1 MSKTFTWDSDNLVFV
16 KSNSGRN
23 ETLFKLST
31 LIMFILLLL
40 SVGYKDDKIEQ
51 LSQDA
56 MEREIVL
63 LTDREDRFSAT
74 KLRDLLIDLNIK
86 YPDIVYAQTIQETGG
101 FTSNIFNENHN
112 LFGMK
117 VATQRPTTN
126 KGVNR
131 DHAYYSSW
139 QNSVIDY
146 ALYQSKYLS
155 KLTREQYLNY
165 LSRNYAEDP
174 NYVDRLLSIVETNEI
189 CIYLR
194 ENS

>member
-1 MSKTFTWDSDNLVFV
+1 MNTTYKYDSDKLVFV
-16 KSNSGRN
+16 KTNVGR
-23 ETLFKLST
+23 TARLFKLST
-31 LIMFILLLL
+31 LLLSALFLL
-40 SVGYKDDKIEQ
+40 SVGYKDDTPKQ
-51 LSQDA
+51 MSQDDI
-56 MEREIVL
+56 EREIIL
-63 LTDREDRFSAT
+63 LTDREDNFSST

-101 FTSNIFNENHN
+101 HTSNIFIENHN

-131 DHAYYSSW
+131 NHAYYSSW

-155 KLTREQYLNY
+155 QLTRTQYIDY
-165 LSRNYAEDP
+165 LSRNYAEDTE
-174 NYVDRLLSIVETNEI
+174 YVDRLLAIVESNEN
-189 CIYLR
+189 CKYLR
-194 ENS
+194 EKS

>member
-1 MSKTFTWDSDNLVFV
+1 MTKTYKWDSSKLVYI

-23 ETLFKLST
+23 EILFKLAS
-31 LIMFILLLL
+31 LAMFVLLLL
-40 SVGYKDDKIEQ
+40 SVGYKDDNGGS

-56 MEREIVL
+56 MEREIIL
-63 LTDREDRFSAT
+63 LTDREDQFSST

-86 YPDIVYAQTIQETGG
+86 YPDIVYAQTIQETGEY
-101 FTSNIFNENHN
+101 TSNIFIENHN

-131 DHAYYSSW
+131 NHAYYSSW

-155 KLTREQYLNY
+155 KLTRTQYINY

-174 NYVDRLLSIVETNEI
+174 NYVDRLLAIVEKNEN

-194 ENS
+194 EKS